1 MIKFQ
6 VIEKGTERGQAL
18 IEKLYRDSKNGM
30 YFVTFQHL
38 NPQSDE
44 DQYRAVYFS
53 KMQEIADETG
63 HSKKEMHE
71 IIKDN
76 LIVPTFNKDS
86 VSRGVLTLE
95 EWVALLKAME
105 IWAWQEYD
113 VIIA

>member
-1 MIKFQ
+1 MTKFQ
-6 VIEKGTERGQAL
+6 VIEKGTEEGQAKL
-18 IEKLYRDSKNGM
+18 DKLYRDSKNGM
-30 YFVTFQHL
+30 YFVTFQRL

-53 KMQEIADETG
+53 KLQEIADETG

-76 LIVPTFNKDS
+76 LLVPTFEKDS
-86 VSRGVLTLE
+86 VAKGSLSLE
-95 EWVALLKAME
+95 EWVALLKAVE

-113 VIIA
+113 VIIS